1 MINYYF
7 FQFKKNNNRTG
18 PDRVRP
24 VGVRPPGQRW
34 DVFGFFSNLN
44 RLGPARMDREPSGFE
59 PNRPGLDRFQITSH

>member
-34 DVFGFFSNLN
+34 DVFGFFEFEPSRTGLCGPWTV
-44 RLGPARMDREPSGFE
+44 RIWTEPART
-59 PNRPGLDRFQITSH
+59 RPFSNH